1 MPIFKMSMLQENVS
15 KWIACRRMIVEFPE
29 YFQRKRAVLGAMA
42 LADHIMAFFSSTL
55 PATRDG
61 YENSEE
67 QNESVRDAA
76 NQLHMASTTMRENIS
91 QTQGV
96 EIEWSES
103 ISGMTQLV
111 AGMRERT
118 GRMEEL
124 VERLADIQ
132 ATLDELGFLTNM
144 SSLNAIVNAT
154 RTASSGKIFAAVA
167 EEARKASN
175 ITRERIKEVFDIIAG
190 VNQAITRS
198 AELFTAFDT
207 AMTDFRSASDQ
218 MMALSNDTV
227 AFSQQQEA
235 ALQKIGSAVS
245 HIGGYTRESR
255 NRYRTISS
263 TESHI
268 RGYIENLDHIQTH
281 RFGFFGPYRLD
292 KTVSLDNQRKN
303 IVGVDE
309 VVRGNQELIEAE
321 RLALT
326 DCTQDIEDADARLKR
341 MSESYRQVVDT
352 AARADRIMAEE
363 VFQGLAKIQSQSRE
377 FGGNIDRIGAF
388 MDSIETIKS
397 EMQQSIL
404 FNDMLPLVAGMA
416 SLMVEG
422 DHDLQFS
429 VQELNALLV
438 KLRNATRGIDKF
450 LKEARRV
457 LAAIDSMHREMIT
470 ELRKNEKAAQN
481 FSRILT
487 SIVKT
492 SEKHTAMF
500 TAIGTALAV
509 IRHAL
514 SANSE
519 CRERIESVNRQL
531 TNSIADYIDI
541 LNYRSN
547 RQGAAASEKAI
558 DEIRAPKPLLL
569 NTDETNQM
577 VAVLEPKDKTLLS

>member
-1 MPIFKMSMLQENVS
+1 MPIFKMSMLQENRS
-15 KWIACRRMIVEFPE
+15 KWIACRQMIVEFPE

-42 LADHIMAFFSSTL
+42 LADTIMAFFSSTL

-61 YENSEE
+61 YENSED

-103 ISGMTQLV
+103 INGMAQLV

-124 VERLADIQ
+124 VGRLAGIQ
-132 ATLDELGFLTNM
+132 ATLDELGFLTNI

-154 RTASSGKIFAAVA
+154 HTASSGKIFAAVA

-198 AELFTAFDT
+198 AVLFTAFDT

-218 MMALSNDTV
+218 MMALSNDIV

-235 ALQKIGSAVS
+235 ALQQIGSAVS

-268 RGYIENLDHIQTH
+268 RGYIENLHHILTH

-292 KTVSLDNQRKN
+292 KTVSLDNQRNN

-321 RLALT
+321 SLALT
-326 DCTQDIEDADARLKR
+326 DCTQDIEDADVRLKR

-352 AARADRIMAEE
+352 ADRANRIMAEE

-377 FGGNIDRIGAF
+377 FGDNIDRIGAF
-388 MDSIETIKS
+388 MDSIETINS
-397 EMQQSIL
+397 EMQQLIL
-404 FNDMLPLVAGMA
+404 FNDILPLVAGMA

-422 DHDLQFS
+422 DHDLQFR
-429 VQELNALLV
+429 VQELDALLI
-438 KLRNATRGIDKF
+438 KLRNATRDIDKF
-450 LKEARRV
+450 LKEARLV

-519 CRERIESVNRQL
+519 CRKRIESVNRQL

-547 RQGAAASEKAI
+547 RQGAAAPEEAI
-558 DEIRAPKPLLL
+558 DESHTPKQLLL
-569 NTDETNQM
+569 STDQTYQM
-577 VAVLEPKDKTLLS
+577 AAVLEPERKELT

>member
-1 MPIFKMSMLQENVS
+1 MPIFKMSMLQENKS
-15 KWIACRRMIVEFPE
+15 KWIGCRRMIVEFPE

-42 LADHIMAFFSSTL
+42 LADHIMAFFSGTL
-55 PATRDG
+55 PVTRDG

-76 NQLHMASTTMRENIS
+76 HQLHMASTTMRENIS

-103 ISGMTQLV
+103 LSGMAQLV

-124 VERLADIQ
+124 VERLAGIQ

-154 RTASSGKIFAAVA
+154 RTADSGKVFAAVA

-175 ITRERIKEVFDIIAG
+175 ITRERIKEVSDIIAG

-207 AMTDFRSASDQ
+207 AMTDFKSASDQ
-218 MMALSNDTV
+218 MMALSNDIV

-235 ALQKIGSAVS
+235 ALQQIGSTVS

-263 TESHI
+263 TGSHI
-268 RGYIENLDHIQTH
+268 RGYIENLDDILTH

-292 KTVSLDNQRKN
+292 KTVALDNQRKN

-309 VVRGNQELIEAE
+309 VVRGNQALIEAE

-326 DCTQDIEDADARLKR
+326 DCTQDIEDADVRLKR
-341 MSESYRQVVDT
+341 MSESYRQIVDT
-352 AARADRIMAEE
+352 AARANRIMAEE
-363 VFQGLAKIQSQSRE
+363 VFQRLAKTQSQSRE
-377 FGGNIDRIGAF
+377 FGDNIDRIGDF
-388 MDSIETIKS
+388 MDSIEAIKS

-422 DHDLQFS
+422 DHDLQFR
-429 VQELNALLV
+429 VQELDALLI

-450 LKEARRV
+450 LKEARQV

>member
-1 MPIFKMSMLQENVS
+1 MSIFKMSMLQENKS
-15 KWIACRRMIVEFPE
+15 KWIACHRMIVEFPE
-29 YFQRKRAVLGAMA
+29 YLQRKRAVLGAMA
-42 LADHIMAFFSSTL
+42 LAGHIMAFFSSTL
-55 PATRDG
+55 SATRDG

-111 AGMRERT
+111 ASMRERT
-118 GRMEEL
+118 GWMEEL
-124 VERLADIQ
+124 MERLAGIQ

-144 SSLNAIVNAT
+144 SSLNAIINAT
-154 RTASSGKIFAAVA
+154 RTVSSGKIFAAVA

-175 ITRERIKEVFDIIAG
+175 ITRERIKEVVDIIAG

-198 AELFTAFDT
+198 ADLFTAFDT

-218 MMALSNDTV
+218 MMALSKDIV
-227 AFSQQQEA
+227 AFSRQQEE
-235 ALQKIGSAVS
+235 ALQQIGSAVS

-268 RGYIENLDHIQTH
+268 RGYIENLDHILTH

-303 IVGVDE
+303 IDGVVE
-309 VVRGNQELIEAE
+309 VVRDNQELIQAE
-321 RLALT
+321 GLALT
-326 DCTQDIEDADARLKR
+326 NCTQDIEDADVRLKR
-341 MSESYRQVVDT
+341 MSESYQQIVDT
-352 AARADRIMAEE
+352 AARANRIMAEE
-363 VFQGLAKIQSQSRE
+363 VFQGLAKTQSQSRE
-377 FGGNIDRIGAF
+377 FGDNIDRIGAF

-404 FNDMLPLVAGMA
+404 FNDVLPLVAGMA

-422 DHDLQFS
+422 DHDLQFR
-429 VQELNALLV
+429 VQELDALLI

-450 LKEARRV
+450 LKESRQV
-457 LAAIDSMHREMIT
+457 LAAIESMHRDMIT
-470 ELRKNEKAAQN
+470 ELKKNEKAAQN

-500 TAIGTALAV
+500 TAIGTALTV
-509 IRHAL
+509 IRRAL

-519 CRERIESVNRQL
+519 CRKRIESVNRQL

-547 RQGAAASEKAI
+547 RQAAENSEEAI
-558 DEIRAPKPLLL
+558 DESHAPKQLLL
-569 NTDETNQM
+569 STDETKQM
-577 VAVLEPKDKTLLS
+577 AAVLETKHKKLLS